1 MNNII
6 KNKIKQKNGITLIAL
21 VITIIV
27 LLILAGV
34 SIAMLTGQNGILTQ
48 AQNAKTTNADKNAEE
63 KIKLAVMAARAQ
75 SEGALDA
82 DKLVA
87 EITNNYGG
95 TATKTGTGFPVN
107 ATVDG
112 KDFAV
117 DGDGNITS
125 TERKLLSE
133 ITGNETANT
142 PAKDNLGNP
151 ITIPAGFEVDNP
163 NDNVE
168 DGIVVRDKT
177 HTNTAGSEFVWIP
190 VGDVKTK
197 NKGTINIELN
207 RYTFDNNGN
216 ETKQGANKIDDYYTE
231 DTAAKHDKNYE
242 NTIAKDIED
251 FKSKAESSH
260 GYYIGRYEART
271 ATERSNST
279 ADDNLKQITTK
290 PNENVYNYVTQPQA
304 AALSRGMYAGTP
316 FESDLV
322 NSYAWDTA
330 TLFLQTFDNRTNK
343 DSLKKYSRQTSLNT
357 NSDGLATQG
366 TNKLDTSKQD
376 KICNVYD
383 MASNCLEWSTET
395 YDFNSQQ
402 SKITSRAATPEK
414 VYSDTPCTLRGRDYY
429 DSSYYTSGR
438 SDGSTSIYGSFG
450 DVSFRTLLYL

>member
-6 KNKIKQKNGITLIAL
+6 KNRIKQKNGITLIAL

-48 AQNAKTTNADKNAEE
+48 AQNAKTTTEDKSAEE
-63 KIKLAVMAARAQ
+63 KIKLAVMAARTQ

-112 KDFAV
+112 KSFTI
-117 DGDGNITS
+117 DGDGNVTS
-125 TERKLLSE
+125 TGSGNGPTGGTLGTV
-133 ITGNETANT
+133 TGNEDTNT
-142 PAKDNLGNP
+142 TVHDSLENQVVV
-151 ITIPAGFEVDNP
+151 PAGFEVVNP

-177 HTNTAGSEFVWIP
+177 HANTAGSEFVWIP
-190 VGDVKTK
+190 VGNVKTK

-207 RYTFDNNGN
+207 RYTFDSDGN
-216 ETKQGANKIDDYYTE
+216 ETKQGTNKIDNCYTE
-231 DTAAKHDKNYE
+231 DTAANHNSSYG

-271 ATERSNST
+271 DTKRSSST
-279 ADDNLKQITTK
+279 TDDNLTQITTK
-290 PNENVYNYVTQPQA
+290 PNDYVYNYVTQPQA
-304 AALSRGMYAGTP
+304 ATLSRGMYAGTP

-330 TLFLQTFDNRTNK
+330 TLFLQAFDNRTTDK
-343 DSLKKYSRQTSLNT
+343 TTKYSRQNSLNIR
-357 NSDGLATQG
+357 SDGLASKG
-366 TNKLDTSKQD
+366 TNNLTEASKID

-383 MASNCLEWSTET
+383 MASNCYEWSTET
-395 YDFNSQQ
+395 SSGSN
-402 SKITSRAATPEK
+402 
-414 VYSDTPCTLRGRDYY
+414 VPCTGRGGNYGY
-429 DSSYYTSGR
+429 SGGYTSNRGGGYTT
-438 SDGSTSIYGSFG
+438 GSYNAS
-450 DVSFRTLLYL
+450 SFRPLLYL

>member
-1 MNNII
+1 MKLNL
-6 KNKIKQKNGITLIAL
+6 KERKGITLIAL

-48 AQNAKTTNADKNAEE
+48 ANNAKDETEQANAKE
-63 KIKLAVMAARAQ
+63 KVESAVIATMSQ
-75 SEGALDA
+75 SKRGTLDA

-112 KDFAV
+112 KSFTI
-117 DGDGNITS
+117 DGDGNVTS
-125 TERKLLSE
+125 TGSGNDPTERKLLSE

-151 ITIPAGFEVDNP
+151 ITIPAGFEVVNP

-177 HTNTAGSEFVWIP
+177 HTKTAGSEFVWIP

-207 RYTFDNNGN
+207 RYTFDSNGK
-216 ETKQGANKIDDYYTE
+216 ETKQGTNKIDNYYTE
-231 DTAAKHDKNYE
+231 DTAANHNSSYG
-242 NTIAKDIED
+242 NTIAKDIDD
-251 FKSKAESSH
+251 FKTKAESSH

-271 ATERSNST
+271 TTERYDPT
-279 ADDNLKQITTK
+279 TDDKLKQITTK
-290 PNENVYNYVTQPQA
+290 PNDYVYNYVTQPQA
-304 AALSRGMYAGTP
+304 AALSRGMYTGTP
-316 FESDLV
+316 FESDLI

-343 DSLKKYSRQTSLNT
+343 DSLKKYSMQNSLNT
-357 NSDGLATQG
+357 DIDGLATQG

-383 MASNCLEWSTET
+383 MASNCIEWSTET
-395 YDFNSQQ
+395 CNYGGS
-402 SKITSRAATPEK
+402 S
-414 VYSDTPCTLRGRDYY
+414 TPCTIRGGSYY
-429 DSSYYTSGR
+429 DSYYFTSYHGGSNATS
-438 SDGSTSIYGSFG
+438 SNNVY
-450 DVSFRTLLYL
+450 SFRPLLYL